1 MTNFR
6 LLLIFLII
14 AIGLAFIINE
24 VVDIFVLAITTGFE
38 NISWFRAIG
47 ASCALTSYLVLYT
60 INYKLLT
67 RYDFETFDKAKEE
80 MLRNIEASKN
90 RKEQEDESA
99 K

>member
-38 NISWFRAIG
+38 SINWFRAIG
-47 ASCALTSYLVLYT
+47 ASCALTSYLVLYV

-67 RYDFETFDKAKEE
+67 RYDFEEFDRLKEE
-80 MLRNIEASKN
+80 MTN
-90 RKEQEDESA
+90 KENE

>member
-24 VVDIFVLAITTGFE
+24 VVDIFVLAITTGFK

-47 ASCALTSYLVLYT
+47 ASCALASYLVLYT

-67 RYDFETFDKAKEE
+67 RYDFEEFDRLKEE
-80 MLRNIEASKN
+80 MTN
-90 RKEQEDESA
+90 KENE

>member
-24 VVDIFVLAITTGFE
+24 VVDIFVLAITTGFK

-47 ASCALTSYLVLYT
+47 ASCALASYLVLYI

-67 RYDFETFDKAKEE
+67 RYDFEEFDRLKEE
-80 MLRNIEASKN
+80 MKN
-90 RKEQEDESA
+90 KENE